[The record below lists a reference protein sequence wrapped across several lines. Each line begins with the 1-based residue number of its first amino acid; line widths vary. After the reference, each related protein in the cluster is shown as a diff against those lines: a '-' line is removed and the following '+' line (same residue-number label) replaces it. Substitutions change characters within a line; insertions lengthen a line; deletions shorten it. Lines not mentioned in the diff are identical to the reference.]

1 MKSFKMGVRN
11 TLNNWRHSLGSML
24 SVAIGFAALTLFNG
38 YISVVQDMYEDNYRQ
53 RSMFGD
59 VMIEKSRNGKA
70 IDFEDSRINE
80 KEQQFIENFITENR
94 SLVDQHA
101 RFLIVSGFA
110 NNGKSSAI
118 YWGFGY
124 DLEKGRQLRDPTW
137 PWNSKAGKPL
147 DLQSEDAVMLGEDIG
162 DTFGCVPERNERLL
176 TKVGGYTAVERP
188 FRCERPNLQLTVT
201 TDSGQVNAMAVT
213 IGALGGV
220 GLRGIDSWYLMMS
233 LPKAQALH
241 DTRDISH
248 IRLRLKDKK
257 MFGTFVER
265 FNSAASSAQLE
276 LRAFDWREHI
286 LARVYKRTM
295 SLFLIFRDLVSAVIL
310 TISGMSVLNAMVKS
324 VNERQREIGTLR
336 SLGFRG
342 SRIISIFTTE
352 GVVIGLFGSAVGG
365 ALSVVASLFLNRVE
379 FIYYA
384 GFLSDPVPFV
394 IGLVPRLYLYS
405 LFILCSIAAIASF
418 FAARRAVK
426 ISIPALLSS
435 T

>member
-1 MKSFKMGVRN
+1 MSFLKMGVRN
-11 TLNNWRHSLGSML
+11 TLNNWRHSLGSIL

-59 VMIEKSRNGKA
+59 VMIEKSKNGKP
-70 IDFEDSRINE
+70 IDFEDSRIDENE
-80 KEQQFIENFITENR
+80 QAFIEKFITDNAA
-94 SLVDQHA
+94 LVDQYA
-101 RFLIVSGFA
+101 RFLIVSGLA
-110 NNGKSSAI
+110 NNGKSSSI

-124 DLEKGRQLRDPTW
+124 DLEKGRALREPTW

-147 DLQSEDAVMLGEDIG
+147 DLQSEDTVMLGEDIG
-162 DTFGCVPERNERLL
+162 DTFGCVPERKERLL
-176 TKVGGYTAVERP
+176 TKVGGYAPMERP

-201 TDSGQVNAMAVT
+201 TDAGQVNAMGVT

-220 GLRGIDSWYLMMS
+220 GLRGIDSWYMMMS
-233 LPKAQALH
+233 LPKAQQLH
-241 DTRDISH
+241 DTREISH
-248 IRLRLKDKK
+248 LRLRLKDSK
-257 MFGTFVER
+257 MFPTFVER
-265 FNSAASSAQLE
+265 FNSAAREAGLE
-276 LRAFDWREHI
+276 LRAFDWRDHI

-295 SLFLIFRDLVSAVIL
+295 SLFLVFRDLVSAVIL

-352 GVVIGLFGSAVGG
+352 GLVIGVLGSAVGG
-365 ALSVVASLFLNRVE
+365 GISIIASLILNQVE
-379 FIYYA
+379 FIYFA

-394 IGLVPRLYLYS
+394 IGVVPRLYLYS
-405 LFILCSIAAIASF
+405 LLILCTIAAVASF

-426 ISIPALLSS
+426 ITIPALLSS